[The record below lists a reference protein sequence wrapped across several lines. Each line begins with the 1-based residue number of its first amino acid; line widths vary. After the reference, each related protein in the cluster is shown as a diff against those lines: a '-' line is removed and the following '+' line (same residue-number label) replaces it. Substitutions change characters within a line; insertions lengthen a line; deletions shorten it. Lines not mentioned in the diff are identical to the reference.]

1 MKLFMNYIIK
11 TSHSTRDEIVG
22 ARIFSA
28 YAWKNANLS
37 KNHWVNL
44 RKENDCAWKCLGDGV
59 CQLKKWKATVCSS
72 EHSKDAGRLNPKKE
86 IFLFFFPTRWMQ
98 GDLALLHLQMI
109 LLLLLFIKPG
119 DYWKEKVCSMWLGR
133 GSQLLKTPGSSLPS
147 GLLSLMTSLYHSVSY
162 LCQQLSQQR
171 GDALWV
177 ALRKQETS
185 SSQKAYIELW
195 LPTK

>member
-1 MKLFMNYIIK
+1 MFRGWCLSIKEMK
-11 TSHSTRDEIVG
+11 SHRLQLRTQQRCRQTKSKEGD
-22 ARIFSA
+22 FS
-28 YAWKNANLS
+28 
-37 KNHWVNL
+37 
-44 RKENDCAWKCLGDGV
+44 
-59 CQLKKWKATVCSS
+59 
-72 EHSKDAGRLNPKKE
+72 
-86 IFLFFFPTRWMQ
+86 FFFFPTRWRQ